1 MMSLLGQFREAVG
14 SLNPHEVREAAER
27 RVSVHLIASKA
38 TSYSAMADWLLP
50 EGLSRAKREE
60 ASRMIYLEGEEK
72 RPESFDL
79 EIYAED
85 AIAPVGA
92 FIFEKEDP
100 RRVVRAILDREEHL
114 GLPLA
119 RLFPPFREEV
129 CARLIHKLA
138 LENAMFSVAT
148 ALPNVAPFLGIG
160 WAVGEFASD
169 SVVLTMN
176 QLRLAFYLGAANDRA
191 VGYGAQRAEV
201 GSIIAGAFGWRAV
214 ARELVGKIPLGGGLV
229 PKAAIAYAGTY
240 VVGRSLERYYRF
252 GYKYTRA
259 ERRAAYEDAFEKG
272 KSIATGLIERFKG
285 RKSA

>member
-1 MMSLLGQFREAVG
+1 MSLLAQFREAV
-14 SLNPHEVREAAER
+14 STLNPNEVRDMAEQ
-27 RVSVHLIASKA
+27 RVSIRLVAA
-38 TSYSAMADWLLP
+38 QAASYSAMADWLLP
-50 EGLSRAKREE
+50 EGLTRAKREE
-60 ASRMIYLEGEEK
+60 ASRMIYLEGEENK
-72 RPESFDL
+72 PDHFDL

-92 FIFEKEDP
+92 FIYRREDP
-100 RRVVRAILDREEHL
+100 RRVVREILDRSEHL
-114 GLPLA
+114 GLALA

-129 CARLIHKLA
+129 CARLINKIA
-138 LENAMFSVAT
+138 MENAAFSVAT
-148 ALPNVAPFLGIG
+148 AIPNVAPMLGLG

-176 QLRLAFYLGAANDRA
+176 QVRLAFYLGAANDRP
-191 VGYGAQRAEV
+191 VGYGAQRTEV

-214 ARELVGKIPLGGGLV
+214 ARELVGKIPMGGGLI

-272 KSIATGLIERFKG
+272 KLIATNLIDRIRN
-285 RKSA
+285 RKTA

>member
-1 MMSLLGQFREAVG
+1 MSFFPQLRKAVA
-14 SLNPHEVREAAER
+14 SLNPNEVREMAEQ
-27 RVSVHLIASKA
+27 RVSIRLVAAQAASY
-38 TSYSAMADWLLP
+38 TDMASWLLP
-50 EGLSRAKREE
+50 EGLSPSKRAE
-60 ASRMIYLEGEEK
+60 ASRMIYLEGEDQK
-72 RPESFDL
+72 PDHFDL

-92 FIFEKEDP
+92 FIYRREDP
-100 RRVVRAILDREEHL
+100 RRVVREILEKKEEL

-129 CARLIHKLA
+129 CSRLIHKIA
-138 LENAMFSVAT
+138 LENATFSLAT
-148 ALPNVAPFLGIG
+148 ALPNIAPMLGLG

-169 SVVLTMN
+169 SVILTMN
-176 QLRLAFYLGAANDRA
+176 QMRLAFYLGAANDRP
-191 VGYGAQRAEV
+191 VGYGDQRTEV

-214 ARELVGKIPLGGGLV
+214 ARELVGKIPLGGGLI

-259 ERRAAYEDAFEKG
+259 ERRAAYEAAFEKG
-272 KSIATGLIERFKG
+272 KEIASGLLDRIKA
-285 RKSA
+285 RKTA

>member
-1 MMSLLGQFREAVG
+1 MSLLAQFREAV
-14 SLNPHEVREAAER
+14 STLNPNEVRDMAEQ
-27 RVSVHLIASKA
+27 RVSIRLVAA
-38 TSYSAMADWLLP
+38 QAASYSAMADWLLP
-50 EGLSRAKREE
+50 EGLTRAKREE
-60 ASRMIYLEGEEK
+60 ASRMIYLEGEENK
-72 RPESFDL
+72 PDHFDL

-92 FIFEKEDP
+92 FIYRREDP
-100 RRVVRAILDREEHL
+100 RRVVREILDRSEHL

-129 CARLIHKLA
+129 CARLINKIA
-138 LENAMFSVAT
+138 MENAAFSVAT
-148 ALPNVAPFLGIG
+148 AIPNVAPMLGLG

-176 QLRLAFYLGAANDRA
+176 QVRLAFYLGAANDRP
-191 VGYGAQRAEV
+191 VGYGAQRTEV

-214 ARELVGKIPLGGGLV
+214 ARELVGKIPMGGGLI

-272 KSIATGLIERFKG
+272 KLIATNLIDRIRN
-285 RKSA
+285 RKTA